1 MGYYRFLDNEQV
13 NVSEIVRSLS
23 NHCQTQVQERHV
35 LAISDTSEINL
46 QAHIGRID
54 KEGLGVLGNDRDLG
68 FFIHPT
74 LVVDGVNGFPLGI
87 SHVQMW
93 SRPADH
99 LDKRARRY
107 KELPIEEK
115 ESFKWLESGLGSR
128 CCLEGGGA
136 SGVTHIGDREADIYE
151 EWVRVP
157 GRGHHVLIRAC
168 RDRCI
173 AQSSKTLF
181 NYLSEQPCQGTYH
194 FTVAADKRKGRT
206 QREALMSVRFVPVTL
221 ERPKRL
227 KDSDYPPSVSLYA
240 VEAQEVQPPP
250 GQSPVHWRLL
260 TTHPVMLLEQALQV
274 IRWYSWRWQIEQ
286 LFAILKGG
294 CFDIEATQ
302 LESGG
307 AIQRLCVLSLAAAV
321 HVLQL
326 QQGRDDSNQAASVVF
341 SQDQQQCLSDLAVTL
356 EGGTRK
362 QQNPYPPYTLAWAT
376 WLIARLGG
384 WSGLQSQRPPG
395 IRTLFKGLQ
404 TFEGIFQGW
413 ILAHAQDM
421 YTQ

>member
-1 MGYYRFLDNEQV
+1 M
-13 NVSEIVRSLS
+13 
-23 NHCQTQVQERHV
+23 
-35 LAISDTSEINL
+35 
-46 QAHIGRID
+46 
-54 KEGLGVLGNDRDLG
+54 LGNDRDLG

-74 LVVDGVNGFPLGI
+74 LVVDGTCGFPLGI
-87 SHVQMW
+87 SHVQLW
-93 SRPADH
+93 NRPAEH

-115 ESFKWLESGLGSR
+115 ESFKWLVSATESGH
-128 CCLEGGGA
+128 CLKSGGA
-136 SGVTHIGDREADIYE
+136 SLITHIGDREADIYE

-157 GRGHHVLIRAC
+157 QRGHHVLIRAC
-168 RDRCI
+168 RDRLI

-181 NYLSEQPCQGTYH
+181 DYLSEQPCQGTYH

-206 QREALMSVRFVPVTL
+206 QREALMAVRFVPVTL

-227 KDSDYPPSVSLYA
+227 KDTDYPTSVCLYA

-274 IRWYSWRWQIEQ
+274 IQWYSWRWQIEQ

-294 CFDIEATQ
+294 ALDIETTQ
-302 LESGG
+302 LESGLG
-307 AIQRLCVLSLAAAV
+307 IQRLCILARGAAV
-321 HVLQL
+321 QLLQL
-326 QQGRDDSNQAASVVF
+326 QQGRNDLHQAASVVF
-341 SQDQQQCLSDLAVTL
+341 SHSQQQGLSDLAPTL
-356 EGGTRK
+356 EGRTQK
-362 QQNPYPPYTLAWAT
+362 QRNPYPPYILAWAS

-404 TFEGIFQGW
+404 KFEGIFQGW
-413 ILAHAQDM
+413 ALVHG
-421 YTQ
+421 